1 MPIPPSPD
9 PEADASRAP
18 LDTLVIGVLAM
29 VCVGG
34 VADLLMDQPTNWWSA
49 HVLLE
54 LVLVATSALL
64 ATSLWLRWRA
74 VSAELHATRRS
85 LITRQAERDAWRANA
100 EGALRSLGEAIASQ
114 MTRWELTPAEREVAL
129 LILQGLGHKQIA
141 ARTGRSERTV
151 RQHAVNV
158 YDKSGQGGRAELAAF
173 FLNGVE
179 LPTDETR

>member
-1 MPIPPSPD
+1 MPIPTPHEPAAEASP
-9 PEADASRAP
+9 AP
-18 LDTLVIGVLAM
+18 LDALVIGVLAM
-29 VCVGG
+29 VGVGG
-34 VADLLMDQPTNWWSA
+34 VADLLMDRPTNWWSA

-54 LVLVATSALL
+54 LALVAASSILG
-64 ATSLWLRWRA
+64 TSLWLRWRT
-74 VSAELHATRRS
+74 VLAELHATRRS
-85 LITRQAERDAWRANA
+85 LVERQAERDAWRANA

-114 MTRWELTPAEREVAL
+114 MSRWGLTPAEREVAL

-151 RQHAVNV
+151 RQHAVSV

-179 LPTDETR
+179 LPTDEPR